1 MTDKEKLIYSSVGIL
16 LVLILINSTKSL
28 PLKEVGESTDTNKNF
43 DNSTLPFELKPP
55 TRLSE
60 GEPMPQTNV
69 PKKSFS
75 NISFKP
81 RFDAR

>member
-28 PLKEVGESTDTNKNF
+28 PLKEVGETTDNKNF
-43 DNSTLPFELKPP
+43 DNSTLPSELKPP
-55 TRLSE
+55 TRLNE
-60 GEPMPQTNV
+60 GEPFPQTNV

>member
-16 LVLILINSTKSL
+16 LILILINSTKSL
-28 PLKEVGESTDTNKNF
+28 PLKEVGESTDNKNF
-43 DNSTLPFELKPP
+43 DNSTLPSELKPP

-60 GEPMPQTNV
+60 GEAMPQTNV